1 MKTKRVVCVVL
12 IVAGL
17 WLTTAEAQT
26 KKVYTP
32 ASRPHTWKEKITDF
46 SIMYVV
52 LWAGYAAS
60 QPHIVSKIQ
69 FKDFYENVFEKGAV
83 LWDGDEYYWNFIA
96 HPYVGSEYYLYFRSR
111 GYAPKWAFVNS
122 AITSTIFEL
131 FVETFSEPFSVNDFV
146 ITPVAGSS
154 LGWLRER
161 AGLKLVNSDKK
172 FHRFLGHILYLET
185 NLRFFE
191 NVEVVPLTTTNGH
204 ATGLL
209 LTAKF

>member
-1 MKTKRVVCVVL
+1 MKRIICTAVVVSF
-12 IVAGL
+12 L
-17 WLTTAEAQT
+17 WVNMVGAQT
-26 KKVYTP
+26 RKVYTP
-32 ASRPHTWKEKITDF
+32 VSRPHTWKEKIMDF

-52 LWAGYAAS
+52 LWAGYAAT
-60 QPHIVSKIQ
+60 QPDVVAKIQ

-146 ITPVAGSS
+146 ITPVVGSS
-154 LGWLRER
+154 IGWLRER
-161 AGLKLVNSDKK
+161 AGLKLVNSDRK
-172 FHRFLGHILYLET
+172 FNRFLGHILYLET
-185 NLRFFE
+185 NLWFFE
-191 NVEVVPLTTTNGH
+191 DVEVLPIALTNNG
-204 ATGLL
+204 ATGILL
-209 LTAKF
+209 LAKF